1 MKVLIVEDEPGLA
14 NTIAAYL
21 SADNYQC
28 EIASTISDA
37 RNRIESFTYDC
48 ILLDLMLPDGNGLT
62 LLSEIKDDA
71 RLDGVIIISAKGE
84 LEDKIKG
91 LKLGADDYLSKPFH
105 LPELAARIHS
115 LIRRRQF
122 ANADILH
129 FGELNINLN
138 TRTILVAQN
147 EVVLTPKEFD
157 LLIYFIGNKNRVL
170 SKNSLAERLSGDAID
185 VFDSYDFVYAHIKN
199 LKKKLQDAGCPNY
212 LKTLYG
218 IGYKWQE

>member
-157 LLIYFIGNKNRVL
+157 VLIYFIGNKNRVL

>member
-21 SADNYQC
+21 AEDKYHC
-28 EIASTISDA
+28 EITSTISDA
-37 RNRIESFTYDC
+37 RNRIECFTYDC

-62 LLSEIKDDA
+62 LLGELKEDA
-71 RLDGVIIISAKGE
+71 RLDGVIVISAKGE

-115 LIRRRQF
+115 IIRRKQF

-138 TRTILVAQN
+138 TRTILVAEN
-147 EVVLTPKEFD
+147 EVLLTPKEFD

-185 VFDSYDFVYAHIKN
+185 VFDSYDLVYAHIKN